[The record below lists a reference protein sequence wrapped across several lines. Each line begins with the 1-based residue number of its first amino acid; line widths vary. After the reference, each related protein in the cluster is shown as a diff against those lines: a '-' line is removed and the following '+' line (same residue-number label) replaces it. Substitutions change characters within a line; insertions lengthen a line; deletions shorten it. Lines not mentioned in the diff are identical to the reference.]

1 MIFARGAAALFHAT
15 GKSATLRSE
24 SLTHIPYRSD
34 IDGLRALAVIGVV
47 FYHAFPSLMI
57 GGFTGVDVFF
67 VISGYLISGN
77 IYKTLANGDFSFVE
91 FYRRRIRR
99 IFPSLAVVVLSCLV
113 FGWFALYPTEYLQLG
128 KHAALGAG
136 FVSNIGFYNESG
148 YFDVSAIT
156 KPLLHLW
163 SLGVEE
169 QFYIVWPLI
178 VILLWR
184 LGRGFAIWAVAIAVA
199 SFIASLTVIHT
210 NQPAAFYLPQYRFWE
225 LAAGAIVAYVARNG
239 WRAPPITA
247 WLGVCVIAGSY
258 ALAPE
263 GPSFPG
269 YWAILP
275 VLGACLVISS
285 TSDGWLN
292 QKVLGNRVAK
302 FIGLVSF
309 PFYLWHWPILSF
321 AHIIIGG
328 EPSWIIRAGAVAAS
342 FALACLTYY
351 LVERPLRFSKS
362 GFVTIGLVITMG
374 CAALFGW
381 MSISNDGFPRR
392 GAVVK
397 QNEINSLLVGPTW
410 KYTKNDLCVSLYAPT
425 FRYFCSQE
433 KAAPPTVMLLGNSY
447 ANHLYGGLVENPRF
461 DKQNILS
468 YGSCQP
474 DGVQTDCFTHEKII
488 EENPSIRYVILSS
501 LYPRL
506 DENGLPVDMIT
517 GQPVEDNGQSRYEDF
532 LDKKISF
539 LEKHAITIILFKSK
553 PEINYDPRT
562 CFPRPFAKALNDC
575 KVSVADAQAQQQG
588 MNKII
593 DRVVAKHPGVY
604 VFDQNSFVCD
614 SEVCNLIKD
623 GLPLLRDKGHYN
635 ELGSRLII
643 DRFADWA
650 KQHHIGIVD

>member
-1 MIFARGAAALFHAT
+1 MIFARGAAALFQANR
-15 GKSATLRSE
+15 KSAKLRSE

-34 IDGLRALAVIGVV
+34 IDGLRAIAVIGVV
-47 FYHAFPSLMI
+47 LYHAFPSLII

-77 IYKTLANGDFSFVE
+77 IYKTLANDGFSFVE
-91 FYRRRIRR
+91 FYRRRVRR
-99 IFPSLAVVVLSCLV
+99 IFPSLAFVVISCMV
-113 FGWFALYPTEYLQLG
+113 FGWFALYPVEYSQLG

-136 FVSNIGFYNESG
+136 FISNIGFYNENG

-169 QFYIVWPLI
+169 QFYIIWPLI
-178 VILLWR
+178 VILLLR
-184 LGRGFAIWAVAIAVA
+184 LGRFFVIGAIAIAAA

-210 NQPAAFYLPQYRFWE
+210 DQPAAFYLPQYRFWE

-239 WRAPPITA
+239 WRAPTITA
-247 WLGVCVIAGSY
+247 WFGVAFIAISY
-258 ALAPE
+258 AFSPE
-263 GPSFPG
+263 GPAFPG

-285 TSDGWLN
+285 TPDGWMN
-292 QKVLGNRVAK
+292 QKVMGNRVAK

-309 PFYLWHWPILSF
+309 PLYLWHWPLISF
-321 AHIIIGG
+321 AHIVIGG
-328 EPSWIIRAGAVAAS
+328 EPSWAIRAAAVAAS
-342 FALACLTYY
+342 FALACLTYF
-351 LVERPLRFSKS
+351 LIERPLRFSKS
-362 GFVTIGLVITMG
+362 RYVTGGLLVAMVCSG
-374 CAALFGW
+374 LLGW
-381 MSISNDGFPRR
+381 LSFNNGGFPKRE
-392 GAVVK
+392 AVVK
-397 QNEINSLLVGPTW
+397 QDEINSLLVGPTW
-410 KYTKNDLCVSLYAPT
+410 KYTKNDLCVSLYAST

-433 KAAPPTVMLLGNSY
+433 NAVPPTVMLLGNSY
-447 ANHLYGGLVENPRF
+447 ANHLYGGLVENPHF
-461 DKQNILS
+461 NNQNILS

-506 DENGLPVDMIT
+506 DANGLPIDMIT
-517 GQPVEDNGQSRYEDF
+517 GQPVEDNGQSRYEEF

-553 PEINYDPRT
+553 PEIGYDPRT

-575 KVSVADAQAQQQG
+575 KVSVADARAQQEG

-593 DRVVAKHPGVY
+593 DSVVSKHPGVY
-604 VFDQNSFVCD
+604 VFDQNPFVCD

-650 KQHHIGIVD
+650 KQNQIGIVD